1 MKKTVLVIVL
11 LFTLAGCNKPLSK
24 DAVLKRMDTQEKKID
39 SYSLD
44 MDISVNTSSYGQKD
58 SSTVEMSTEV
68 DRKNNSYHIDLTS
81 AEGEDF
87 EFIVTSGKAFL
98 EDRPGVWK
106 KTAKVDAKEFSKQ
119 VDYSVPL
126 EIIRL
131 VSEDLE
137 METTQDVYHFT
148 YEGYDKKLFK
158 MLKKYY
164 NVSFTGFDTDEDL
177 TIELGIY
184 VDKQSFNVQEMK
196 IKIIGKNKKGKVII
210 KIESELDDFNKIE
223 KIEVPD
229 EK

>member
-1 MKKTVLVIVL
+1 
-11 LFTLAGCNKPLSK
+11 
-24 DAVLKRMDTQEKKID
+24 
-39 SYSLD
+39 
-44 MDISVNTSSYGQKD
+44 
-58 SSTVEMSTEV
+58 
-68 DRKNNSYHIDLTS
+68 
-81 AEGEDF
+81 
-87 EFIVTSGKAFL
+87 
-98 EDRPGVWK
+98 
-106 KTAKVDAKEFSKQ
+106 
-119 VDYSVPL
+119 
-126 EIIRL
+126 
-131 VSEDLE
+131 